1 MGAHAKHQTKKAP
14 SFAASG
20 PGHSHQ
26 GTTTKEKVVVELYQK
41 KKKEYILHKN
51 ISPNP
56 VQQRGS

>member
-41 KKKEYILHKN
+41 KKKEYIL
-51 ISPNP
+51 
-56 VQQRGS
+56 R